1 MFYGGANW
9 LITMRRGLGYK
20 RKVCRFQITRA
31 WYLSDRFHGSFSVK
45 DACGKVTLK
54 ESLNLVPRVF
64 SYPSLRHSIGMGRRE
79 PWERGWESPFSLL
92 LILRLSAPVSWL
104 KLVNDL
110 GEIKGVGVKMR
121 GDLSTVGHCLELANP
136 VQIFFDGCEDKKR
149 FSSRVVVSFTV
160 VFRYAKVTRKAAKI

>member
-1 MFYGGANW
+1 MS
-9 LITMRRGLGYK
+9 RGLGYK
-20 RKVCRFQITRA
+20 KKVYRFRIIRA

-45 DACGKVTLK
+45 GDCRKLTLK
-54 ESLNLVPRVF
+54 ESLNLVPRVV
-64 SYPSLRHSIGMGRRE
+64 SYLSLSHSIGTGRRK

-92 LILRLSAPVSWL
+92 LILRPSAPVSWI
-104 KLVNDL
+104 KFVDDL

-160 VFRYAKVTRKAAKI
+160 VFRYIKVTRKAAKI

>member
-1 MFYGGANW
+1 MFYGGSNW

-20 RKVCRFQITRA
+20 RKVYRFQIIRA

-45 DACGKVTLK
+45 GACRKLTLK

-64 SYPSLRHSIGMGRRE
+64 SYPSLRHSIGTGWRE

-110 GEIKGVGVKMR
+110 GEIKGVGIKMR

-136 VQIFFDGCEDKKR
+136 IQIFLTGVKIRNGFPLGLL
-149 FSSRVVVSFTV
+149 FHSLWSFAIP
-160 VFRYAKVTRKAAKI
+160 R

>member
-1 MFYGGANW
+1 M
-9 LITMRRGLGYK
+9 
-20 RKVCRFQITRA
+20 
-31 WYLSDRFHGSFSVK
+31 
-45 DACGKVTLK
+45 
-54 ESLNLVPRVF
+54 
-64 SYPSLRHSIGMGRRE
+64 
-79 PWERGWESPFSLL
+79 
-92 LILRLSAPVSWL
+92 SWL

-160 VFRYAKVTRKAAKI
+160 VFRYTKVTRKAAKI